1 MRQDENSELLC
12 RVYEA
17 LQEKGYRPLGQ
28 IVGYLLTEDPAY
40 ITNHKGARQLIRKID
55 RDRLLHD
62 IVADYLER
70 KERDDQQQW
79 KPDTRKQRG

>member
-12 RVYEA
+12 RVYEV

-55 RDRLLHD
+55 CDRLLHD

-70 KERDDQQQW
+70 KER
-79 KPDTRKQRG
+79 